1 MKKRTIIWLII
12 ITTLALAGIIII
24 QFAWVKSA
32 ILKEEEQFYKGI
44 EVKMQSVV
52 NRLFAS
58 RTYPFSPDSC
68 GEQCNHSTAP
78 ILAAINTR
86 QLDSLL
92 QLEFGKDEGSYY
104 WGIFNTSNQYVYVGD
119 TGNYADKILG
129 STHRI
134 SLSCLY
140 DQEKLMLGIW
150 FPAEQQTHLQR
161 ILPLML
167 LALLLIVIVI
177 SAFLFTIVAIFRQKR
192 LSEMKNDFVNNMTH
206 EFKTPLSTISLA
218 AEMMLNTT
226 ENQTPQRIKR
236 YANIIYQEN
245 LRLKEQ
251 VDQVLQIA
259 VLEKG
264 EYRLSFSRFD
274 AQQLIKECVRSL
286 QLTILNQGGFIT
298 YKPQAQKVWIEA
310 DRLHFTNMINNL
322 LDNAIKY
329 SRVYPEVMVISRNNE
344 LKHLFIVEIHDKG
357 IGIETANLKYI
368 FRKLYRV
375 HTGDKHDVKGF
386 GLGLFYVK
394 SIAEAHGGSVSV
406 KSEPGLGSIFTLSM
420 PMGTDKTL
428 NIISDES
435 ESKNII
441 G

>member
-1 MKKRTIIWLII
+1 MKKPAIILVIA
-12 ITTLALAGIIII
+12 ITALALAGIIVI
-24 QFAWVKSA
+24 QFVWVKSA
-32 ILKEEEQFYKGI
+32 VHKEKEQFYKGI
-44 EVKMQSVV
+44 EVKMQSVI

-68 GEQCNHSTAP
+68 GDHCNHSTAP

-92 QLEFGKDEGSYY
+92 QLEFGKGTHY
-104 WGIFNTSNQYVYVGD
+104 WGIFNVSKERVYLGH
-119 TGNYADKILG
+119 TGAYEAKILA
-129 STHRI
+129 SAHRI

-150 FPAEQQTHLQR
+150 FPAEQQSHLRR
-161 ILPLML
+161 ILPLIL

-177 SAFLFTIVAIFRQKR
+177 SAFSFTILAIFRQKR

-218 AEMMLNTT
+218 AEMMLNAS
-226 ENQTPQRIKR
+226 ENQIPQRIKR

-245 LRLKEQ
+245 LRLKDQ

-264 EYRLSFSRFD
+264 QYKLSLSRFD
-274 AQQLIKECVRSL
+274 AQALIKECVRNFE
-286 QLTILNQGGFIT
+286 LTILNQGGFIT
-298 YKPQAQKVWIEA
+298 YKPLARKIWIEA
-310 DRLHFTNMINNL
+310 DRLHFTNLINNL

-329 SRVYPEVMVISRNNE
+329 ARIYPEIMVISHCNE

-357 IGIETANLKYI
+357 IGIDNASLKYI

-375 HTGDKHDVKGF
+375 PTGDKHDVKGF

-394 SIAEAHGGSVSV
+394 SIAEAHGGSISV
-406 KSEPGLGSIFTLSM
+406 KSEPGMGSIFTLSM
-420 PMGTDKTL
+420 PMGTDKPL
-428 NIISDES
+428 NVIANES

>member
-12 ITTLALAGIIII
+12 VTTLALAGIIAI
-24 QFAWVKSA
+24 QFTWVKSA
-32 ILKEEEQFYKGI
+32 ILKENEQFEKGI

-58 RTYPFSPDSC
+58 RTLPFSPDSC
-68 GEQCNHSTAP
+68 GEHCNHSNKP
-78 ILAAINTR
+78 ILAAIDTR

-92 QLEFGKDEGSYY
+92 QIEFSKDGQSYFWAIY
-104 WGIFNTSNQYVYVGD
+104 NASNQYVYLGD
-119 TGNYADKILG
+119 TGSYAAKIPN
-129 STHRI
+129 STHQV

-140 DQEKLMLGIW
+140 DQEKLMLGLC
-150 FPAEQQTHLQR
+150 FPDEQQMHLKN
-161 ILPLML
+161 ILPLIL
-167 LALLLIVIVI
+167 LALLLIIIVI
-177 SAFLFTIVAIFRQKR
+177 SAFLFTILAIFRQKR

-218 AEMMLNTT
+218 AEMILNSSN
-226 ENQTPQRIKR
+226 NQSPQRIKR

-245 LRLKEQ
+245 HRLKEQ
-251 VDQVLQIA
+251 VDHVLQIS

-264 EYRLSFSRFD
+264 EYKLSYSKFD
-274 AQQLIKECVRSL
+274 AQQLIKECLHNNELSIVKL
-286 QLTILNQGGFIT
+286 GGFIT
-298 YKPQAQKVWIEA
+298 YKPQAGKVWIEA

-322 LDNAIKY
+322 LDNAVKY
-329 SRVYPEVMVISRNNE
+329 SKVYPEVMVITRNDE
-344 LKHLFIVEIHDKG
+344 LNQLFIVEIHDKG
-357 IGIETANLKYI
+357 IGIESVNLKYI

-375 HTGDKHDVKGF
+375 PTGDKHDVKGF

-406 KSEPGLGSIFTLSM
+406 KSEPGQGSIFKLIV
-420 PMGTDKTL
+420 PIVAGKTL
-428 NIISDES
+428 NYTINEYD
-435 ESKNII
+435 SKNTT